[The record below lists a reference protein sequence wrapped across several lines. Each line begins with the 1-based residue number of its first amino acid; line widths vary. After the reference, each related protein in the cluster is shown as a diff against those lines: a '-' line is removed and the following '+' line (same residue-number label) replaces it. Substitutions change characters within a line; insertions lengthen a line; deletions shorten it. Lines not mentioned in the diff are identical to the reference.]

1 MAQIDTKDKVTVSPP
16 KNEKSSISK
25 IKRDLIHFH
34 IDNNDLS
41 TDVDKG
47 CPPKIC
53 EMTKHS
59 PLQDFNL

>member
-1 MAQIDTKDKVTVSPP
+1 MSTRTIVYYDL
-16 KNEKSSISK
+16 KSFYNRLFKSFTMI
-25 IKRDLIHFH
+25 
-34 IDNNDLS
+34 S